1 MQPFVLADKYLDIL
15 WLPNMVVFNQ
25 YSASKLLGLM
35 ENQRSL
41 YWLVKRQVIELH
53 FDFQVEIQCRN
64 MNFDLFP
71 MDTQICYLVL
81 TESKYLNSKDI
92 FFDLAKF
99 SFEPSTH
106 ENTLDYIPNITKS
119 DVQSLVILEDWEN
132 FKSCLSIASLTIR
145 LERKSWHYLM
155 NHYMTSGLLAI
166 VSWVHC

>member
-1 MQPFVLADKYLDIL
+1 MQPFVLADKYLNIL

-25 YSASKLLGLM
+25 YSESRLLGLM
-35 ENQRSL
+35 ENKRSL
-41 YWLVKRQVIELH
+41 YWLVKQQFIELH
-53 FDFQVEIQCRN
+53 FDFQVAVQCHN

-92 FFDLAKF
+92 VFDLAKF
-99 SFEPSTH
+99 SFNPSTH
-106 ENTLDYIPNITKS
+106 ENTLDYVPNITKS
-119 DVQSLVILEDWEN
+119 DIQSLVILEDWKD

-145 LERKSWHYLM
+145 LKRKSWHYLM

-166 VSWVHC
+166 VSWVF